1 MSRHVQLALSK
12 AIIFLVAIVFI
23 AQMGTAQAA
32 NGAGSKTS
40 AASKNA
46 AAQKAAAAVRDNAS
60 DADKAEQNV
69 DKSLAKLTSP
79 TMTWAMK
86 SQKDALSD
94 EVTTNPSSLKYVA
107 GANGKLQGFVTTTAY
122 CSSNGVSIFFL
133 ASAGSNDPVP
143 TFSWYTDD
151 SSRDGE
157 QIADVRLRVDERS
170 VHVAQG
176 FPNKDGHNLYT
187 NTLGLLFYEPHTY
200 ERSVRDQQNNVNTGI
215 PALDG
220 MLGGVVK
227 QAAQANARNWQD
239 SSAGPLSDLINARR
253 IRVELPVPTFDPK
266 PVLDLNPQDP
276 VLHKF
281 VSECNAKFGR

>member
-1 MSRHVQLALSK
+1 
-12 AIIFLVAIVFI
+12 
-23 AQMGTAQAA
+23 
-32 NGAGSKTS
+32 
-40 AASKNA
+40 
-46 AAQKAAAAVRDNAS
+46 
-60 DADKAEQNV
+60 
-69 DKSLAKLTSP
+69 
-79 TMTWAMK
+79 
-86 SQKDALSD
+86 
-94 EVTTNPSSLKYVA
+94 
-107 GANGKLQGFVTTTAY
+107 
-122 CSSNGVSIFFL
+122 
-133 ASAGSNDPVP
+133 VP

-187 NTLGLLFYEPHTY
+187 NTLGLLFYEPHTF

>member
-1 MSRHVQLALSK
+1 MSRHAVPALSK
-12 AIIFLVAIVFI
+12 SGILLVGIVFV
-23 AQMGTAQAA
+23 AQMGAAQAA

-86 SQKDALSD
+86 RQKDALSD

-187 NTLGLLFYEPHTY
+187 N
-200 ERSVRDQQNNVNTGI
+200 
-215 PALDG
+215 
-220 MLGGVVK
+220 
-227 QAAQANARNWQD
+227 
-239 SSAGPLSDLINARR
+239 
-253 IRVELPVPTFDPK
+253 
-266 PVLDLNPQDP
+266 
-276 VLHKF
+276 
-281 VSECNAKFGR
+281 

>member
-1 MSRHVQLALSK
+1 MSRHVHPALSK
-12 AIIFLVAIVFI
+12 SCIFLLGIVLI
-23 AQMGTAQAA
+23 AQIGAAQAA
-32 NGAGSKTS
+32 NGAGSKTGG
-40 AASKNA
+40 ASKNA
-46 AAQKAAAAVRDNAS
+46 SAQKAAAVRDNAS
-60 DADKAEQNV
+60 DSDKAEQNV

-79 TMTWAMK
+79 TMTWTMK

-94 EVTTNPSSLKYVA
+94 EVTTNRSSLKYLN
-107 GANGKLQGFVTTTAY
+107 GANGKLQGFVTSTAY

-133 ASAGSNDPVP
+133 ASAGSSDPVP

-227 QAAQANARNWQD
+227 QAAQANAKNWQD
-239 SSAGPLSDLINARR
+239 SSAGPLSDLISARR
-253 IRVELPVPTFDPK
+253 IRVELPLPTFDPK

-281 VSECNAKFGR
+281 VSECNVKFGK